1 MPSRHLHNNP
11 HHNRTMP
18 EEPPTQDDA
27 VAVEE
32 PPKQVDPKD
41 DPLLQALWRDLGKVE
56 DTDEKP
62 IEPAP
67 EAETPAPGDEV
78 AAPEADGED
87 KLPLPSPEG
96 EVTEEVNAEAKD
108 KFEIRH
114 QPMLTEDHVRDVVKE
129 AVAEAVPA
137 STESVTQP
145 EEIKPNPEDSLLED
159 QREELEVARIAEK
172 AHPDKYKGLSD
183 KLLGYYSKLEDY
195 ITDGVKENPERSFDE
210 DDMDYQ
216 DWVSRNRPRFTD
228 KDRAKA
234 EQLRTENRAY
244 ERARQEVTA
253 EVSKLEK
260 RQKALEL
267 KPKID
272 DQIDKFGKSILQNG
286 DSDAVK
292 AIAKKGF
299 DATADSP
306 PLESAVFKDTV
317 ERAKGL
323 AGEYLGFANGLSEF
337 DYNNPTHK
345 WLLEFINHNGEWF
358 EANGGEARNKSGK
371 SFVNR
376 AKYAELHAAG
386 KSGSYWTFDHDDI
399 LHLLSANALHEAN
412 HQIKTTLDAAEK
424 YGFVKQQRSVS
435 AEEAKATSGQV
446 SHEEDLQPIHP
457 PKATPSVGP
466 GNADPH
472 TSAENRSMGADVLQ
486 ALGMK

>member
-1 MPSRHLHNNP
+1 VLSRHLHNNP

-67 EAETPAPGDEV
+67 EAETPESAGES
-78 AAPEADGED
+78 ATSEANGED
-87 KLPLPSPEG
+87 KLPLPEPEVVAD
-96 EVTEEVNAEAKD
+96 EAKAEAKD

-114 QPMLTEDHVRDVVKE
+114 QPMLTEDRVRDVVKE
-129 AVAEAVPA
+129 AVAEVAPA
-137 STESVTQP
+137 PKESVTPP
-145 EEIKPNPEDSLLED
+145 EEIKPNPEDDLLED

-172 AHPDKYKGLSD
+172 SQPDKYKGLPD

-195 ITDGVKENPERSFDE
+195 ITNGVKENPERSFDE

-228 KDRAKA
+228 KDRARA

-244 ERARQEVTA
+244 ERARQEVA
-253 EVSKLEK
+253 SEVSKLEK

-272 DQIDKFGKSILQNG
+272 EQIDKFGQSILQAG
-286 DSDAVK
+286 DSDASK
-292 AIAKKGF
+292 AIAKNGF
-299 DATADSP
+299 DAAADSH
-306 PLESAVFKDTV
+306 PLESAVFRDTV

-323 AGEYLGFANGLSEF
+323 ASEYLGFANGLSEF

-358 EANGGEARNKSGK
+358 EANGGEARNKGGK

-386 KSGSYWTFDHDDI
+386 KAGSYWTFDHDDV

-424 YGFVKQQRSVS
+424 YGFVKQQRPVS
-435 AEEAKATSGQV
+435 AEEAKAASSQV
-446 SHEEDLQPIHP
+446 PPQEDLQPIHP

-466 GNADPH
+466 GNADPD
-472 TSAENRSMGADVLQ
+472 TSPENRSMGADVLQ
-486 ALGMK
+486 TLGMR